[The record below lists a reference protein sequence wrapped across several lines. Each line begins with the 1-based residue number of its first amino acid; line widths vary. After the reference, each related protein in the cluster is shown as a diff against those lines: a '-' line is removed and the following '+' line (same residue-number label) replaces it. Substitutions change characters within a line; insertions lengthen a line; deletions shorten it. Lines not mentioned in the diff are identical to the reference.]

1 MICATLV
8 GDMAR
13 ALHVR
18 LDIDSEAALG
28 TLRAEGL
35 NDSQAVR
42 LALVEARARR
52 RQRVALR
59 EEAAR
64 LAGDPVNRREIA
76 AIAVDLDP
84 VTADWP
90 EE

>member
-1 MICATLV
+1 
-8 GDMAR
+8 MAR

-18 LDIDSEAALG
+18 LDTDSEAALG

-42 LALVEARARR
+42 LALIEARTRR

-59 EEAAR
+59 EEASR
-64 LAGDPVNRREIA
+64 LAADAGDRHELTAIA
-76 AIAVDLDP
+76 ADLDALTP
-84 VTADWP
+84 TWP
-90 EE
+90 QE

>member
-1 MICATLV
+1 
-8 GDMAR
+8 MAR

-18 LDIDSEAALG
+18 LDSDSEVALG

-52 RQRVALR
+52 RQRAALR
-59 EEAAR
+59 KESMR
-64 LAGDPVNRREIA
+64 LAKDSADRKEIA
-76 AIAVDLDP
+76 SIAAEFDGLTP
-84 VTADWP
+84 AWP
-90 EE
+90 EN

>member
-1 MICATLV
+1 
-8 GDMAR
+8 MAR

-18 LDIDSEAALG
+18 LDTDSEAALG
-28 TLRAEGL
+28 ILRAEGL

-42 LALVEARARR
+42 LALIEARTRR

-59 EEAAR
+59 EEASR
-64 LAGDPVNRREIA
+64 LAADASDRRELMALA
-76 AIAVDLDP
+76 ADLDALTP
-84 VTADWP
+84 TWP

>member
-1 MICATLV
+1 
-8 GDMAR
+8 MAR

-18 LDIDSEAALG
+18 LDSDSEAALG

-35 NDSQAVR
+35 TDSQAVR
-42 LALVEARARR
+42 LALVEARGHR
-52 RQRVALR
+52 RQRGVLR

-64 LAGDPVNRREIA
+64 LAGDACDRAELA
-76 AIAVDLDP
+76 AIAADLDALTP
-84 VTADWP
+84 GWP

>member
-1 MICATLV
+1 
-8 GDMAR
+8 MAR

-18 LDIDSEAALG
+18 LDADSEVALG

-52 RQRVALR
+52 RRRAALR

-64 LAGDPVNRREIA
+64 LAGSAADRREIA
-76 AIAVDLDP
+76 AIAADLDP
-84 VTADWP
+84 FAPDWR

>member
-1 MICATLV
+1 MVA
-8 GDMAR
+8 MAR

-18 LDIDSEAALG
+18 LDDDSEAALG

-52 RQRVALR
+52 RQRAALR

-64 LAGDPVNRREIA
+64 LASDSADLTEIA
-76 AIAVDLDP
+76 SIS
-84 VTADWP
+84 ADFDGLTPSWP
-90 EE
+90 EA

>member
-1 MICATLV
+1 M
-8 GDMAR
+8 GMAR

-18 LDIDSEAALG
+18 LDADSEAALG

-52 RQRVALR
+52 QQRVALR
-59 EEAAR
+59 EEALR
-64 LAGDPVNRREIA
+64 LANDMVDRRELA
-76 AIAVDLDP
+76 ALA
-84 VTADWP
+84 ADFEGLIPAWP